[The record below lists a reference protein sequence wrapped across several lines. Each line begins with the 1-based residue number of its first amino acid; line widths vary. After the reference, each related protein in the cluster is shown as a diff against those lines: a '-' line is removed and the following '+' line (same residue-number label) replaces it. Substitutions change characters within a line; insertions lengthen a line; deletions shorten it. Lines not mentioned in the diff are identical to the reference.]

1 VNQSL
6 RAADAETRRSE
17 WRKHQA
23 LPSRLALSRTRR
35 QADKGLLARLDHTSP
50 IDLIAALY
58 PAVRR
63 LVGELSFRVVARR
76 FIFSEPPSAPIPR
89 SYGDRVPLF
98 IRSLGSA
105 ACIEYVA
112 DIAELEML
120 RNKAWCAPL
129 AQPLGALAL
138 SSLTAERLNGLR
150 VVLHPSVCLVQSRFP
165 VVSIWE
171 ANQTDGDDRVVE
183 RWVPEA
189 ALVARPFLEIEV
201 RKLPPGGYAFL
212 RALSGGQTVAMAI
225 SIATDA
231 TPEFDLLSNLT
242 LLEDAEVIIG
252 IQEAC

>member
-6 RAADAETRRSE
+6 RAAAETRRSE
-17 WRKHQA
+17 WRKYQA
-23 LPSRLALSRTRR
+23 LPSRLALSRTRQ
-35 QADKGLLARLDHTSP
+35 QADKGLLARLDHTGP
-50 IDLIAALY
+50 LNLVAARY

-76 FIFSEPPSAPIPR
+76 FIFSEPPCAPIPR
-89 SYGDRVPLF
+89 SYGDRFPLF

-112 DIAELEML
+112 DVAELEML
-120 RNKAWCAPL
+120 RNKASCAPL
-129 AQPLGALAL
+129 AQSLAALVL
-138 SSLTAERLNGLR
+138 SSLPAERLNGLR
-150 VVLHPSVCLVQSRFP
+150 VVLHPSVCWVQSRFP

-171 ANQTDGDDRVVE
+171 NSQTDDDDRVVE
-183 RWVPEA
+183 RWAPEA

-212 RALSGGQTVAMAI
+212 RALSEAQTVAMAI
-225 SIATDA
+225 AIATEA
-231 TPEFDLLSNLT
+231 TPEFDLFSNLT
-242 LLEDAEVIIG
+242 LLEDAKVIIG